1 MRLKIP
7 QIIGQYKV
15 IREVAQGNM
24 GVVYL
29 GYDPTL
35 ERPVALKVAHPES
48 LKGEG
53 AERFRKM
60 FFNEAA
66 AGQLDHPHILKIF
79 DAGMDGDICYIVMEF
94 IYEGENLKPHCR
106 PDNLLPVRQ
115 VAKII
120 FDCAEALDYA
130 HRQGVIHRDI
140 KPSNLLLTEEMEVK
154 VADFSIARIIHS
166 EGVDTLPLGFVG
178 SPRYMS
184 PEQIQED
191 HVGHQTDLFSLGVVM
206 YEMLTG
212 RHPFGGDNFSRLIY
226 KVLNEDPPP
235 MDLYRNEL
243 SSGLEAIVGR
253 ALEKDPE
260 RRFQTGRDF
269 ATALAGLYNTLK
281 LSPGDPI
288 TRERFL
294 RLKRLDFFLG
304 FPDSEIWE
312 ILRAATWHEYAP
324 GDRIV
329 SEGEIDDSVYI
340 LTSGQVIIRKNGAAV
355 GILEQGDC
363 FGEMGYV
370 TKFKRVASIVATAPV
385 SLLKISSALIGRVST
400 DCQLR
405 LCKVFLRTLVRRLSL
420 PVEKAVV
427 GY

>member
-24 GVVYL
+24 GMVYL

-48 LKGEG
+48 LTGEG
-53 AERFRKM
+53 SERYRKM

-66 AGQLDHPHILKIF
+66 TAGQLDHPHILKIF
-79 DAGMDGDICYIVMEF
+79 DAGIDGDICYIVMEF
-94 IYEGENLKPHCR
+94 IYGGETLRPYCR
-106 PDNLLPVRQ
+106 PDNLLPVGQ
-115 VAKII
+115 VSKII

-130 HRQGVIHRDI
+130 HRRGVIHRDI
-140 KPSNLLLTEEMEVK
+140 KPSNLLMTEDMEVK
-154 VADFSIARIIHS
+154 VADFSIAHVIHS
-166 EGVDTLPLGFVG
+166 QGVDTLPLGFVG

-184 PEQIQED
+184 PEQVQED
-191 HVGHQTDLFSLGVVM
+191 HVGHQTDLFSLGIVM

-226 KVLNEDPPP
+226 KVLNEEPPQ

-243 SSGLEAIVGR
+243 SSGLEAIVMR
-253 ALEKDPE
+253 MLEKDPE
-260 RRFQTGRDF
+260 KRFHTGRDI
-269 ATALAGLYNTLK
+269 ATALAGLYANLE

-288 TRERFL
+288 TRDRFL
-294 RLKRLDFFLG
+294 RLKKLDFFLG

-340 LTSGQVIIRKNGAAV
+340 LTSGQVIIRKNGMAM

-363 FGEMGYV
+363 FGEIGYV

-385 SLLKISSALIGRVST
+385 SLLKISSALVGRVST

-405 LCKVFLRTLVRRLSL
+405 LCKVFLRTLVRRLSS
-420 PVEKAVV
+420 PVELAV
-427 GY
+427 GF